1 MSTMLNGGATPVG
14 RPPQPLMSSYTSLSS
29 SPSSSSFHRRSQSA
43 SMLDKLSSPKGSSL
57 SISKSTKQ
65 RSESPA
71 SSSSEAPQS
80 PLARDASLPPARTE
94 VWFWGRGSRGQAGQ
108 GDMLDRLQPCQVS
121 DLSDRQVRCIFL
133 LKTEKT
139 SHKCVCAYC

>member
-57 SISKSTKQ
+57 SISSKSTKQ

-71 SSSSEAPQS
+71 SSSSETPQS

-121 DLSDRQVRCIFL
+121 DLSDRQVR
-133 LKTEKT
+133 
-139 SHKCVCAYC
+139 

>member
-1 MSTMLNGGATPVG
+1 MLNGGATPVG

-121 DLSDRQVRCIFL
+121 DLSDRQVR
-133 LKTEKT
+133 
-139 SHKCVCAYC
+139 